1 MANVPRVLL
10 DRSIRMRRRLGDSPR
25 EMAGTDTGQRSAR
38 CDRGSALTALLR
50 RLSGR
55 SGNGIAWSIL
65 LKDIHGRP
73 EGYTR
78 SMTKRL
84 VDVDD
89 DKLDKVRALL
99 GTSTTKATVNGALE
113 EVLALAAR
121 RRALLDVEV
130 VAGSADLAQDEQR
143 RAAWA

>member
-1 MANVPRVLL
+1 
-10 DRSIRMRRRLGDSPR
+10 
-25 EMAGTDTGQRSAR
+25 
-38 CDRGSALTALLR
+38 
-50 RLSGR
+50 
-55 SGNGIAWSIL
+55 
-65 LKDIHGRP
+65 
-73 EGYTR
+73 
-78 SMTKRL
+78 MTKRL